1 MPKSVFLIP
10 PSGTPEQLTLAD
22 FVDEDELHSLVERV
36 PELLDEC
43 LLDAHGGW
51 IVVQREMGIPDA
63 PSASDRWAVDLF
75 LLDSEGVPTFVEVKR
90 SKDPRTRREV
100 IAQMLEYAANGS
112 VYWRT
117 ADIRK
122 LLQERSASSSD
133 FLELFNKITDGD
145 SDKYWSSVESKLSAG
160 QVRLVFVADR
170 IPNELR
176 RLVEF
181 LNERMPDVQ
190 VLALEVRQFKVG
202 DRRIAVGEAVGNT
215 MRSRDT
221 KGRQDAPASL
231 EDWLDRAEFADP
243 TLSGKL
249 ASLFSS
255 LGMSGVV
262 LKPALSQL
270 TLSVQTPSGRVQV
283 IGANRRW
290 VWLAL
295 ASLRRSSVYVDEGA
309 RRTLLE
315 KLEQIMGAPPTR
327 WNLSGYPAF
336 DITLLGEDDRREKF
350 GEFGKSVIKE
360 VSHGYVLRTEDHPMD
375 VAAQAPV
382 AASSEKLISS

>member
-1 MPKSVFLIP
+1 
-10 PSGTPEQLTLAD
+10 
-22 FVDEDELHSLVERV
+22 
-36 PELLDEC
+36 
-43 LLDAHGGW
+43 
-51 IVVQREMGIPDA
+51 MGIPDA

-75 LLDSEGVPTFVEVKR
+75 LLDGEGVPTFVEVKR
-90 SKDPRTRREV
+90 AKDPRTRREV

-122 LLQERSASSSD
+122 LLQARSASSSD

-145 SDKYWSSVESKLSAG
+145 SDNYWSSVESKLSAG

-221 KGRQDAPASL
+221 KGRQDAPVSL
-231 EDWLDRAEFADP
+231 EDWLDKADFSDP
-243 TLSGKL
+243 TLTGKL

-255 LGMSGVV
+255 LGIYMNNVV
-262 LKPALSQL
+262 LKPAPSQL
-270 TLSVQTPSGRVQV
+270 TLSVQMPTGRVQV
-283 IGANRRW
+283 IGANKRW

-295 ASLRRSSVYVDEGA
+295 ASLRRSSVYVDESA

-315 KLEQIMGAPPTR
+315 KLEQIMGAPPTK
-327 WNLSGYPAF
+327 WNLTGYPAF
-336 DITLLGEDDRREKF
+336 DITFLSNDDRREKF
-350 GEFGKSVIKE
+350 GEVVKSVIKE
-360 VSHGYVLRTEDHPMD
+360 VS
-375 VAAQAPV
+375 Q
-382 AASSEKLISS
+382 SSVNNPEVSDRQGVFC